1 MDSRY
6 PRLDS
11 SQLATTPSSN
21 FKRAGSGSRWAS
33 TPHKARGITEVSNRN
48 TISKDSTQSN
58 ELWALE
64 LRNRATIS
72 KDLTQSDGPIKSKMQ
87 TRGATSKDK
96 IGSDKARIPALDPGG
111 SLNSALDMS
120 MFWLSLGRDY
130 KGYFRIVNYDGSLP
144 DKALALRKPVPLNR
158 RSGVPDWD
166 SMQTDSTKLF
176 LMGAIPPNA
185 SPDLHAVHPLSPAQ
199 QRLILQQQ
207 QYFQQQRMILQQFD
221 MNNPSAQR
229 AAIRQQVLHAQ
240 QQQQRAMFAQQFQ
253 NMGIAGVNSMP
264 MGMQLSPQQ
273 LHQLRQRNAAAGSGH
288 VSAQTPQAAIRAQ
301 QLALQQQAAQQR
313 AEQQRAAMGRT

>member
-11 SQLATTPSSN
+11 SQLTILPSSN

-87 TRGATSKDK
+87 NREATSKEK
-96 IGSDKARIPALDPGG
+96 IENDNPRMTALDPGG

-120 MFWLSLGRDY
+120 MFRHSLDRDFI
-130 KGYFRIVNYDGSLP
+130 GYFRPANYDGSLP
-144 DKALALRKPVPLNR
+144 DKALALREPVPLNR

-176 LMGAIPPNA
+176 PMGAMPPNA
-185 SPDLHAVHPLSPAQ
+185 SPDLHAVHQPSPAQ
-199 QRLILQQQ
+199 EQLIILQQQ
-207 QYFQQQRMILQQFD
+207 QYFQQQRLIQQFKTYS
-221 MNNPSAQR
+221 PSVQM
-229 AAIRQQVLHAQ
+229 AAIRQQQIIH
-240 QQQQRAMFAQQFQ
+240 QQQQRQVLLAQQLQ
-253 NMGIAGVNSMP
+253 IMGAAGVNGMP
-264 MGMQLSPQQ
+264 TPQQ

-288 VSAQTPQAAIRAQ
+288 VSAQTLQAATMSQHR
-301 QLALQQQAAQQR
+301 ALQQRVAQQQ